1 MYKARY
7 SVLQHARWSET
18 EEPLSTVIATYNN
31 GETWHNICT
40 CDPDHADDIADALNF
55 VNGH

>member
-7 SVLQHARWSET
+7 SVLQHSRWSET